1 MDIPSWQCD
10 QNGDSD
16 NCSVDAYAVG
26 RVCYCSV
33 PDMSLKE
40 EGSVTV
46 LEVDRA
52 EVDCAES

>member
-10 QNGDSD
+10 QNGSD

-26 RVCYCSV
+26 RVCYCS
-33 PDMSLKE
+33 DMSLKE